1 MTLNFGSLS
10 PDSVLIRQLCIVIL
24 LSSIL
29 AGCSSPPKVAS
40 KPPQVTLESLMKEAD
55 AELIMGKRE
64 QAVAVLNRAAQ
75 EHPTSMEPWLK
86 IANIWFIAAN
96 YPSSILAANE
106 VIKRDT
112 KNQEARSILVVAGLR
127 VAADAVTGLLLK
139 NPDTHSARMEAESL
153 TRALRVAL
161 GENILVPPAVT
172 NAAVTSTSVVAP
184 APKPRKYTPRTY
196 TPVAP
201 SAAPVEASNNSVSS
215 SGSGGSDP
223 FKSLK

>member
-1 MTLNFGSLS
+1 MKLNFGNSAVDL
-10 PDSVLIRQLCIVIL
+10 VLFRQLFMAVL
-24 LSSIL
+24 ASFIL

-40 KPPQVTLESLMKEAD
+40 KPQVTLESLMKEAD

-75 EHPTSMEPWLK
+75 ENPTSMEPWLK

-139 NPDTHSARMEAESL
+139 NPETHSARTEAENL
-153 TRALRVAL
+153 TKTLRVAL
-161 GENILVPPAVT
+161 GENILVPPTTT
-172 NAAVTSTSVVAP
+172 NAVATPTPVAAP
-184 APKPRKYTPRTY
+184 APKTRKYIPRTY
-196 TPVAP
+196 TPVVH
-201 SAAPVEASNNSVSS
+201 SAAPVETSNNSVSS